1 MVLFLFLHCLFPH
14 NAWILESSYYSE
26 NYADIIASSLLL
38 RERATYSESEEESAA
53 PGSYS
58 GPVSVFAGERVGDPL
73 STFAGDSVGEDGC
86 CALVG
91 E

>member
-1 MVLFLFLHCLFPH
+1 MLPQSLHLCGSGVFLHLFF
-14 NAWILESSYYSE
+14 LGLGFRV
-26 NYADIIASSLLL
+26 DLGLFLLL
-38 RERATYSESEEESAA
+38 RERTTYSESEEESAA

-58 GPVSVFAGERVGDPL
+58 EPVSMFADERVGDPL
-73 STFAGDSVGEDGC
+73 SMFAGDSVGEDGC